1 MNKATSGEPKNPRP
15 ERRKLSLPLS
25 RETVCSLRAG
35 DQLLLSG
42 QLYTARDAAHARLIE
57 FDAQGAELPIKLA
70 GETIYYTGPCPAPP
84 GAVIGSAGPTTSGRM
99 DRYTPR
105 LLELGLRTMIGKGA
119 RDEQVIA
126 AIKRHGAVYL
136 GATGGAGALIA
147 GCIVKAEIVAFPELG
162 AEAIRRLTVR
172 DMPVVVLIDAEGN
185 DLYQEGRKQFAQP
198 FAQTYQAKP

>member
-1 MNKATSGEPKNPRP
+1 MHKSTPGANKNPNP

-25 RETVCSLRAG
+25 RDTVCGLRAG

-57 FDAQGAELPIKLA
+57 LDTRGAELPIKLA

-84 GAVIGSAGPTTSGRM
+84 GAIIGSAGPTTSGRM

-126 AIKRHGAVYL
+126 AIKQYGAVYL

-147 GCIVKAEIVAFPELG
+147 GCIVEAEIIAFPELG
-162 AEAIRRLTVR
+162 AEAIRRLTVK

-185 DLYQEGRKQFAQP
+185 DLYQAGRQKFAQP
-198 FAQTYQAKP
+198 PTAKP

>member
-1 MNKATSGEPKNPRP
+1 MNKTTSGEPKNPRL

-25 RETVCSLRAG
+25 RETVYSLRAG

-57 FDAQGAELPIKLA
+57 LDAQGTELPIKLA